1 MSKLIR
7 TLSVLTI
14 CVLVGIGLSGCG
26 GSTDLTGSGSD
37 VATIQ
42 GRVANSGSAT
52 ATANDAV
59 RKMSGNKSGIVV
71 TVVGTGASTTTDAQ
85 GDFVIS
91 VPAGDVTLRFQGSGI
106 DATLQISGVAAG
118 QTVTITVRL
127 SGSKA
132 EIESEEVSDR
142 CFSVG
147 AKAEIEGK
155 IESKT
160 TDSLVVD
167 QQGKGEFR
175 AFVTTATRIRK
186 GNNTLTLDEL
196 DVGARVHVKGT
207 GRGVTDG
214 LCSVDATE
222 IKLQ

>member
-7 TLSVLTI
+7 TLAVLTVCGLI
-14 CVLVGIGLSGCG
+14 GVGLTSCG
-26 GSTDLTGSGSD
+26 GSTDLTGSSD
-37 VATIQ
+37 AATIQ
-42 GRVANSGSAT
+42 GRVANSGSA
-52 ATANDAV
+52 AAAAADDSV
-59 RKMSGNKSGIVV
+59 RKMSGNKNGIIV

-85 GDFVIS
+85 GGFVIT
-91 VPAGDVTLRFQGSGI
+91 VPPGDVTLRFQGPGI
-106 DATLQISGVAAG
+106 DASLQIKGVAAG
-118 QTVTITVRL
+118 QTITITVNL
-127 SGSKA
+127 SGSRA
-132 EIESEEVSDR
+132 EIESEEVHDS
-142 CFSVG
+142 CFNAG
-147 AKAEIEGK
+147 ARAEIEGK

-160 TDSLVVD
+160 TDAIVVE

-186 GNNTLTLDEL
+186 GNNTLTLEDL
-196 DVGARVHVKGT
+196 LTGARVHVKGT

>member
-1 MSKLIR
+1 MSKIIR

-14 CVLVGIGLSGCG
+14 CVLVAISLSSCG
-26 GSTDLTGSGSD
+26 GSADLTGSGSD
-37 VATIQ
+37 AATIQ

-52 ATANDAV
+52 ATADDSV

-71 TVVGTGASTTTDAQ
+71 TVVGTGASTMTDAQ

-91 VPAGDVTLRFQGSGI
+91 VPAGDVTLRFQGPGI
-106 DATLQISGVAAG
+106 DASLQIKGVAAG
-118 QTVTITVRL
+118 QTITITVQL
-127 SGSKA
+127 SGSRA
-132 EIESEEVSDR
+132 EIESEEVRDS
-142 CFSVG
+142 CFSAG

-160 TDSLVVD
+160 TDAIVVE

-186 GNNTLTLDEL
+186 GNDTLTLEDL
-196 DVGARVHVKGT
+196 RAGARVHVKGT